1 MLCWWYQN
9 LFGVCFF
16 GFVCV
21 FLGGIVFCAL
31 FSCVLCFFGF
41 WVFLWVC
48 CCFCVRGFRFFC
60 VFWRVVFVCFRAFF
74 WRVVFAGFF
83 ACCFGGIICELCGGF
98 SCFLQNMHIELSVN
112 DGKDIRMLKKFL
124 LALVA
129 CATFVSG
136 ARAEIK
142 VDIIAGAAEPISVA
156 VQKIETVGN
165 VSGDDAKMIRDVVDA
180 DLKSTGLFR
189 IVARDALPEFVEM
202 GKLPDF
208 TLWSAVKADV
218 LVQAKLSAESGGRYN
233 LEFYVWDV
241 NGKEQIEAQSLV
253 ASKKSARRLAHIM
266 ADAIYERLTGEVGYF
281 DTQIV
286 FIAETGPVDQRIKR
300 MAIMDQDGHGMRY
313 LSDKDTFVM
322 SPHFSPNMQTIV
334 FLSFRD
340 DDPMVWTLDLE
351 TGEQRRLGQFGGM
364 NFAPRFS
371 PDGSKIALSL
381 VKDGITHIYEY
392 DTETKALKQL
402 TFGYSL
408 NTSPSYSPDGKKLA
422 FNSDRSGNQ
431 QIYVLDLE
439 SGEVERITY
448 GAGRYATPAWS
459 PDGQFIAFTKI
470 ADDTFYIGIM
480 SPNGRNEKILAGGW
494 YMEAP
499 SWAPGSR
506 RVVYYE
512 TEKALD
518 GIERMSHIR
527 SVDITG
533 QNLYDIPLP
542 DGIYGV
548 EPTWSPKL
556 P

>member
-1 MLCWWYQN
+1 MCCFR
-9 LFGVCFF
+9 LF
-16 GFVCV
+16 
-21 FLGGIVFCAL
+21 
-31 FSCVLCFFGF
+31 LCFFGIV
-41 WVFLWVC
+41 VFLY
-48 CCFCVRGFRFFC
+48 CFHLLSG
-60 VFWRVVFVCFRAFF
+60 VFLLFLWRVVFVWFCVFFLGGAGVSLGVVVYLSFRAFFCVF

-83 ACCFGGIICELCGGF
+83 ACCFGVIICELCGGF
-98 SCFLQNMHIELSVN
+98 SCFLQNIHIELSVN

-322 SPHFSPNMQTIV
+322 SPHFSPNMQTVV

-392 DTETKALKQL
+392 DIETKALKQL

>member
-1 MLCWWYQN
+1 M
-9 LFGVCFF
+9 FKK
-16 GFVCV
+16 
-21 FLGGIVFCAL
+21 
-31 FSCVLCFFGF
+31 VLSLL
-41 WVFLWVC
+41 VLS
-48 CCFCVRGFRFFC
+48 
-60 VFWRVVFVCFRAFF
+60 
-74 WRVVFAGFF
+74 
-83 ACCFGGIICELCGGF
+83 L
-98 SCFLQNMHIELSVN
+98 LSV
-112 DGKDIRMLKKFL
+112 FP
-124 LALVA
+124 
-129 CATFVSG
+129 
-136 ARAEIK
+136 ARAELK
-142 VDIIAGAAEPISVA
+142 VDIIAGATEPISIA
-156 VQKIETVGN
+156 VQKIETGSK
-165 VSGDDAKMIRDVVDA
+165 VSDSDATMIRKVVEN

-189 IVARDALPEFVEM
+189 IISHDAMPEFVEIGNM
-202 GKLPDF
+202 PDF
-208 TLWSAVKADV
+208 NLWNAIKAQV
-218 LVQAKLSAESGGRYN
+218 LVQAKLSLDSDGKYD
-233 LEFYVWDV
+233 LEFFVWDV

-266 ADAIYERLTGEVGYF
+266 ADAIYERLTGEIGYF

-286 FIAETGPVDQRIKR
+286 FIAETGPVHNRTKR
-300 MAIMDQDGHGMRY
+300 MAIMDQDGYGLRY
-313 LSDKDTFVM
+313 LSDKKTFVM

-340 DDPMVWTLDLE
+340 DDPMVWTLDLD

-371 PDGSKIALSL
+371 PDGTKIALSL
-381 VKDGITHIYEY
+381 VKKGITHIYEY
-392 DTETKALKQL
+392 DIETKTLKQL
-402 TFGYSL
+402 TFGNSL

-431 QIYVLDLE
+431 QIYVLDFE
-439 SGEVERITY
+439 TGKVERLTY

-480 SPNGRNEKILAGGW
+480 DPRGRNEKILAGGW

-512 TEKALD
+512 TERALD
-518 GIERMSHIR
+518 GIERISHIR

-533 QNLYDIPLP
+533 RNVYDIELP
-542 DGIYGV
+542 EDVNGV
-548 EPTWSPKL
+548 EPTWSPRL

>member
-1 MLCWWYQN
+1 MIKKFFYVFMLCA
-9 LFGVCFF
+9 
-16 GFVCV
+16 V
-21 FLGGIVFCAL
+21 F
-31 FSCVLCFFGF
+31 
-41 WVFLWVC
+41 
-48 CCFCVRGFRFFC
+48 
-60 VFWRVVFVCFRAFF
+60 
-74 WRVVFAGFF
+74 
-83 ACCFGGIICELCGGF
+83 
-98 SCFLQNMHIELSVN
+98 SVP
-112 DGKDIRMLKKFL
+112 
-124 LALVA
+124 
-129 CATFVSG
+129 
-136 ARAEIK
+136 ARAELK
-142 VDIIAGAAEPISVA
+142 VDIVAGATEPVSIA
-156 VQKIETVGN
+156 VQKLETVGN
-165 VSGDDAKMIRDVVDA
+165 VNPDDAKMIRDVVDA

-189 IVARDALPEFVEM
+189 IVSRDALPEFVEM
-202 GKLPDF
+202 GKMPDF
-208 TLWSAVKADV
+208 QLWSAVKAQV
-218 LVQAKLSAESGGRYN
+218 LVQAKLAAESGGRYN

-241 NGKEQIEAQSLV
+241 NGKEQIEAQS
-253 ASKKSARRLAHIM
+253 
-266 ADAIYERLTGEVGYF
+266 YERLTGEVGYF

-286 FIAETGPVDQRIKR
+286 FIAESGPVQDRVKR

-313 LSDKDTFVM
+313 LSDEDTFVM
-322 SPHFSPNMQTIV
+322 SPHFSPNMQTVV

-371 PDGSKIALSL
+371 PDGTKIALSL
-381 VKDGITHIYEY
+381 VKNGITHIYEY
-392 DTETKALKQL
+392 DIASKKLRQL

-408 NTSPSYSPDGKKLA
+408 NTSPSYSPDGKKMA

-431 QIYVLDLE
+431 QIYILDLE
-439 SGEVERITY
+439 SGDVERITY

-459 PDGQFIAFTKI
+459 PDGNFIAFTKM

-480 SPNGRNEKILAGGW
+480 DPRGRNEKILAGGW

-512 TEKALD
+512 TEKSLD
-518 GIERMSHIR
+518 GMERFSHIR

-533 QNLYDIPLP
+533 QNIYDIELP
-542 DGIYGV
+542 DGVYGV